1 MANFETDT
9 EEFYHTYFREKNILK
24 NKLCA
29 KSHLWSWVQF
39 DVIPYLD
46 LGITKY

>member
-9 EEFYHTYFREKNILK
+9 EEFYHTYFREKK
-24 NKLCA
+24 YFFA
-29 KSHLWSWVQF
+29 QAHHGSWVQF
-39 DVIPYLD
+39 DVIPNLD